1 LNAKKE
7 AAKRRNAPAPAPVAA
22 SSAPSFSSSSDDEDQ
37 PEAAPYQE
45 ALQPMQRVYLA
56 ALNVVP
62 NRELDPT
69 LDQPP
74 IAVAGA
80 HAPAPAPSAAV
91 ASVNSAVKTLK
102 DSAKA
107 KYLTATVFE
116 QGRKVFVPPAIGG
129 NSGKGYVGVIESFN
143 KSTRKYVVFRD
154 LGSGMTSSECEVQAS
169 VLALL
174 SVHEKADVAP
184 PNSIAFSTSVK
195 CTTRDQWNLQCGITY
210 GMVDCVAVDFK
221 NEPVWYNV
229 WMEDE
234 TNSWFP
240 VTDVVPGLPP
250 ASPPRARAKKSLTV
264 RPAKKSLTADFN
276 SDAAVVV
283 PKIKLRHVLK
293 SAKHNWMIKKVDRDG
308 HCFFRSIVKGMI
320 DHRIPSCPKT
330 PEELRAA
337 CADQILAWNGVIPG
351 RPNAPMIEKNGK
363 IRVQQARGA
372 PEKFYTLEQYCN
384 LVSSSLYGGF
394 DEMFVI
400 VQMYKLQIFVYSDDC
415 YRGGD
420 PEPQKILLDCNLT
433 EDAEENAGE
442 TNISVLSQLLITR
455 SLFSSHLLLGPRIH
469 LLLEKGKTGYSDHT
483 SLMIHKHHHYYQ
495 MMSHLL
501 DVDVDYRVCD
511 DGKCG
516 RGLEGMRRVEIGQ
529 FIERYDGHH
538 VDSEGKVVFRMESV
552 SALMREYPQIDRERN
567 NTPFQKTHAV
577 RVGRRH
583 ESGLMVDGG
592 PLTHP
597 CLDHV
602 KGVGRMALANS
613 GSPKTSNMYVL

>member
-1 LNAKKE
+1 MMKTNQKLRHTQK
-7 AAKRRNAPAPAPVAA
+7 PCSPCSVCT
-22 SSAPSFSSSSDDEDQ
+22 SLLSMSFQITNLTQLLTS
-37 PEAAPYQE
+37 P
-45 ALQPMQRVYLA
+45 RF
-56 ALNVVP
+56 
-62 NRELDPT
+62 
-69 LDQPP
+69 
-74 IAVAGA
+74 AVAGA

-107 KYLTATVFE
+107 KYLTTPVLE
-116 QGRKVFVPPAIGG
+116 QGRKVFVPPAMGG

-143 KSTRKYVVFRD
+143 KITRKYVVFRD

-169 VLALL
+169 VLTLL

-184 PNSIAFSTSVK
+184 PNSIAFGTSVK

-221 NEPVWYNV
+221 NQPVWYNV

-240 VTDVVPGLPP
+240 VTDVVPGEPP
-250 ASPPRARAKKSLTV
+250 ASPPRTGAKKSLTV
-264 RPAKKSLTADFN
+264 RLAKKSLTADFN
-276 SDAAVVV
+276 SAPAVVV
-283 PKIKLRHVLK
+283 PKIKLRDVLK
-293 SAKHNWMIKKVDRDG
+293 SAKHNWMIKKIPRDG
-308 HCFFRSIVKGMI
+308 HCLFRSIVKGMI

-351 RPNAPMIEKNGK
+351 RITPMFDCGK
-363 IRVQQARGA
+363 ILVQQARGA
-372 PEKFYTLEQYCN
+372 PEKLVTVEQYCN
-384 LVSSSLYGGF
+384 LVSSSLYGGL
-394 DEMFVI
+394 DEVFVI
-400 VQMYKLQIFVYSDDC
+400 VQMYKLQIFLYSDDC

-420 PEPQKILLDCNLT
+420 PEPEKILLDCNLT

-442 TNISVLSQLLITR
+442 TNISVLSQLLTR

-469 LLLEKGKTGYSDHT
+469 LLLERGKTSGYSDHT
-483 SLMIHKHHHYYQ
+483 SLMIHKHHQYAQ
-495 MMSHLL
+495 MMSRLL
-501 DVDVDYRVCD
+501 EVDVDYRVCD

-516 RGLEGMRRVEIGQ
+516 RGLEGMRRVEIDQ
-529 FIERYDGHH
+529 VVERYDGHH
-538 VDSEGKVVFRMESV
+538 VDSKGNVVFRMESV
-552 SALMREYPQIDRERN
+552 SALMRKYPQIDRERN

-613 GSPKTSNMYVL
+613 GSPRTSNMYVS